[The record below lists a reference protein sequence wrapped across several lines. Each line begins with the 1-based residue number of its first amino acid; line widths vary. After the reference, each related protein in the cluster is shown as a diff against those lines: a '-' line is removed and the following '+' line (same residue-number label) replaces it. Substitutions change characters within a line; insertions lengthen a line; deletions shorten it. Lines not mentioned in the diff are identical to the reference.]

1 MPGLQKVKVFANA
14 NVVGLEK
21 EMNSWLRS
29 TSPPPDIK
37 HMQLTAWGS
46 SEGAGEYTIVCL
58 MVHE

>member
-1 MPGLQKVKVFANA
+1 
-14 NVVGLEK
+14 
-21 EMNSWLRS
+21 MNSWLRS